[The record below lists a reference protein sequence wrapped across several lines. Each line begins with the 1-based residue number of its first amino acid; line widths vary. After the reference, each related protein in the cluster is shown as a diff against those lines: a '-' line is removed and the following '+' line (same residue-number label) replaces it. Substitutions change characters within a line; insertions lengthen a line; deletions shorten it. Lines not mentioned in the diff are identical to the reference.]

1 MFKYLK
7 VGRRVPFRVIRCAKN
22 SLWPCRIDKRIMSAF
37 PFQNE
42 EQGESLGA
50 AEIRAALG
58 CYAYPAA

>member
-1 MFKYLK
+1 
-7 VGRRVPFRVIRCAKN
+7 
-22 SLWPCRIDKRIMSAF
+22 MSAL

-58 CYAYPAA
+58 CYAYTMLTPVPEKGSSWAQSARNTEVDKGKFCSKQR

>member
-7 VGRRVPFRVIRCAKN
+7 VGRRAPFRVIRCAKN
-22 SLWPCRIDKRIMSAF
+22 SLWQCRIDERIMSAF

-58 CYAYPAA
+58 CYAYSGA